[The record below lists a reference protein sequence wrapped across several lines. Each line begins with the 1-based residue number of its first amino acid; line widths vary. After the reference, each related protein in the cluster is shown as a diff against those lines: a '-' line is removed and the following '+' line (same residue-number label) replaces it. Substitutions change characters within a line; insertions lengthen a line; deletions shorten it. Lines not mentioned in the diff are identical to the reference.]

1 MTAMVMTADDA
12 YDHDDEMPSPSRLS
26 RFVLGSAAMLA
37 TVASVW
43 AFFHFTG
50 LEPVARLQLQSRF
63 DRVDVGELDRA
74 LRPLL
79 QTSFVEVDLQ
89 AVQQTA
95 GALPWVARARAERE
109 WPATVRVLIWER
121 EPVARWSGG
130 VLLDAS
136 AARFDPAGREV
147 ADTLPRLS
155 GPEGSERRVLT
166 MFTQMAA
173 KLEGTPFALS
183 GLRQDA
189 RGDWTAT
196 TFDGIELRFGRSD
209 PLLSLD
215 MLLGPAARA
224 LAMQLVEV
232 EHIDLRYTNG
242 FSVGWRE
249 PAAATK
255 RN

>member
-1 MTAMVMTADDA
+1 MTAMVMTADA
-12 YDHDDEMPSPSRLS
+12 YDRDDDVPMSSRLS
-26 RFVLGSAAMLA
+26 RFALGTAALFA
-37 TVASVW
+37 AIASVW

-50 LEPVARLQLQSRF
+50 LEPVARLQIQARF
-63 DRVDVGELDRA
+63 ERVDTAELDAA

-89 AVQQTA
+89 AVQRAA

-109 WPATVRVLIWER
+109 WPATVRVRIWER
-121 EPVARWSGG
+121 VPAARWSGD
-130 VLLDAS
+130 VLLDEN

-147 ADTLPRLS
+147 GDALPRLA
-155 GPEGSERRVLT
+155 GPAGSERRVMT
-166 MFTQMAA
+166 MYTQLSAR
-173 KLEGTPFALS
+173 LDGTPFALA
-183 GLRQDA
+183 GLQQDA

-196 TFDGIELRFGRSD
+196 TADGIELRFGRTD
-209 PLLSLD
+209 PLLGVD
-215 MLLGPAARA
+215 VLLGPATRA
-224 LAMQLVEV
+224 LGPQLADVR
-232 EHIDLRYTNG
+232 HIDLRYTNG

>member
-1 MTAMVMTADDA
+1 MTTMVMTADA
-12 YDHDDEMPSPSRLS
+12 YDRDDEPALSSRLS
-26 RFVLGSAAMLA
+26 RFALG
-37 TVASVW
+37 TVALLAAGGAVW

-50 LEPVARLQLQSRF
+50 LEPVARLQIEARF
-63 DRVDVGELDRA
+63 ERVDAAELDRV

-89 AVQQTA
+89 AVQMAA

-109 WPATVRVLIWER
+109 WPATVRVRVWER
-121 EPVARWSGG
+121 EPAAHWDGG
-130 VLLDAS
+130 VLLDAA

-147 ADTLPRLS
+147 DQRLPRLAGS
-155 GPEGSERRVLT
+155 EGSERRVLT
-166 MFTQMAA
+166 MFTQLSAR
-173 KLEGTPFALS
+173 LGGTPFALS

-196 TFDGIELRFGRSD
+196 TADGIELRFGRSD
-209 PLLSLD
+209 PLLSVD

-249 PAAATK
+249 PATVTK

>member
-1 MTAMVMTADDA
+1 MTAMVMSADA
-12 YDHDDEMPSPSRLS
+12 YDRDDAMPGASRLS
-26 RFVLGSAAMLA
+26 RFLLGSAALAA

-50 LEPVARLQLQSRF
+50 LEPVARLQLQARF
-63 DRVDVGELDRA
+63 ERVDAAELDEA

-79 QTSFVEVDLQ
+79 QTNFVEVDLQ
-89 AVQQTA
+89 ALQQAA

-109 WPATVRVLIWER
+109 WPATVRVLVWER
-121 EPVARWSGG
+121 EPAARWSGD
-130 VLLDAS
+130 VLLDGS
-136 AARFDPAGREV
+136 GTRFDPAGRTI

-166 MFTQMAA
+166 MFQQVAA

-183 GLRQDA
+183 GLHQDA
-189 RGDWTAT
+189 RGDWTAKT
-196 TFDGIELRFGRSD
+196 VDGIELRFGRSD
-209 PLLSLD
+209 PLLSVD
-215 MLLGPAARA
+215 TLLGPAARA

-232 EHIDLRYTNG
+232 SHIDLRYTNG

-255 RN
+255 RK